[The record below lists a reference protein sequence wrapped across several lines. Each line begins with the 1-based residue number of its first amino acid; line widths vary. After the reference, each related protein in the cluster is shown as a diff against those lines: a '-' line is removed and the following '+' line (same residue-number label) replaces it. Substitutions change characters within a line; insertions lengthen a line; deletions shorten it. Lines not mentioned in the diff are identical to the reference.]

1 MCLMTSQNS
10 LFGQI
15 SLIFAFNALV
25 NKTLQLLL
33 LYPLYLESFVLNPLT
48 NLTSLFEVVQS
59 CLLIRFS
66 IHDNLISKFSKMQKF
81 VRNMENYL
89 NCL

>member
-15 SLIFAFNALV
+15 GLIFAFNALV
-25 NKTLQLLL
+25 DKTLQLLL
-33 LYPLYLESFVLNPLT
+33 LYPLYLKSFVLDPLT
-48 NLTSLFEVVQS
+48 NLTSLFKVVQS

-66 IHDNLISKFSKMQKF
+66 IHDNLISKIPQNAK
-81 VRNMENYL
+81 V
-89 NCL
+89 